1 MMDTMPLR
9 RDLYTRAIE
18 IGVRTIR
25 VNMEGGSDE
34 SYHNVNCEVPG
45 RYTDLST
52 EQREVISKLENDIED
67 WAYDA
72 YGFNGAGDGSRY
84 GDTITYNLVDNTVT
98 NLEWAYVY
106 QENDQGT
113 TELAVTE
120 ESAKSNPATERLY
133 RMIRGLTGDEE

>member
-1 MMDTMPLR
+1 MPLR

-34 SYHNVNCEVPG
+34 SYYSVDLALPG
-45 RYTDLST
+45 RYTGLSD
-52 EQREVISKLENDIED
+52 EQRKIIVKLEDDIEE
-67 WAYDA
+67 WAYNA

>member
-34 SYHNVNCEVPG
+34 SYYDVRCDFPG
-45 RYTDLST
+45 RYTDPSD
-52 EQREVISKLENDIED
+52 EQRRAINKLEEDIVD
-67 WAYDA
+67 WAYGA

>member
-1 MMDTMPLR
+1 MPLR

-34 SYHNVNCEVPG
+34 SYYDIRCEVPG
-45 RYTDLST
+45 RYTDLSE
-52 EQREVISKLENDIED
+52 EQRKVISKLEEDIED

-98 NLEWAYVY
+98 NVEWAFVY
-106 QENDQGT
+106 QEEDRGA
-113 TELAVTE
+113 TELAVTD
-120 ESAKSNPATERLY
+120 ESAKSNPATDRLY
-133 RMIRGLTGDEE
+133 GVIRETLGLNEE

>member
-18 IGVRTIR
+18 LGVRTIGIT
-25 VNMEGGSDE
+25 MEGGSDE
-34 SYHNVNCEVPG
+34 SYYTIDCQVPG
-45 RYTDLST
+45 RYGDLSE
-52 EQREVISKLENDIED
+52 EQRQVITKLEDDIEE

-72 YGFNGAGDGSRY
+72 YGFSGAGDGSRY

-98 NLEWAYVY
+98 NIEWAYVY

-113 TELAVTE
+113 SELSVTD

-133 RMIRGLTGDEE
+133 RMLRGLTGNEE